1 MTVTQKLVKLKT
13 KLLLTGHDHDKYITT
28 QELNKLT
35 LENFAARLTQ
45 TYLASKND
53 IANFIKKER
62 FK

>member
-13 KLLLTGHDHDKYITT
+13 KLLLADHDHDKYITT

-35 LENFAARLTQ
+35 FENFAARLTQ

-53 IANFIKKER
+53 IASFIKKDR
-62 FK
+62 AK

>member
-1 MTVTQKLVKLKT
+1 MKLKT
-13 KLLLTGHDHDKYITT
+13 KLLLTDHDHDKYITT
-28 QELNKLT
+28 QELNELT